1 MMIDLVGRLALMQH
15 DNAEPSQRNASAEG
29 ISFAD
34 ELSTTMTTTSTDTAF
49 AMATLTSTATTVPM
63 TTTTSSVFGEPSEA
77 PTRATQARS
86 RSPKKAESTPSLL
99 GRSEQL
105 DGRASPSPSSSS
117 SLSVA
122 ARGASSPLV
131 MRDARL
137 ASELEDLSLLAKVS
151 RSSSTM
157 RDVQTRDRSAMAD
170 DKDRSSVG
178 KKPDASSRS
187 LNKGSSSTSPIA
199 TKLEALT
206 RVASNDSAALTQ
218 ESSTALKATTTI
230 EQIMGSLREQA
241 APHGVTL
248 RGRALTDD
256 VLSPALTREP
266 IVDGAP
272 TSNLRE
278 LSLMV
283 AELQTCVAAQPTAV
297 FVDVDPSGSITNG
310 ELWQR
315 GSDRGDRWHL
325 VDGVGGQESGD
336 DIDHIGGRV
345 GDSSDSSFQI
355 EDEHG
360 VEPVRKEATEIDRP
374 VTLESSL
381 WSGASSLAYRDPVRT
396 TPETSPLSES
406 VRTTVDHLRSLLPEG
421 GRLLEV
427 RSNFVRLELSH
438 AAGPLQ
444 LEVMVRSGVVDV
456 RAHGAAAAEMAWRVP
471 ELAAA
476 LQGTGMRL
484 GAFEVQS
491 VRRTKDSAGSGGS
504 SGGSHTESR
513 QKSNAPVGK
522 SARKAPVFG
531 VRGAG

>member
-1 MMIDLVGRLALMQH
+1 MMIDIAGRLALMHH
-15 DNAEPSQRNASAEG
+15 DGAEPSQRNAAAGG

-49 AMATLTSTATTVPM
+49 AMATLTSTSTTLPM
-63 TTTTSSVFGEPSEA
+63 TTTTTSVFGEPSEA
-77 PTRATQARS
+77 PARATHPRS
-86 RSPKKAESTPSLL
+86 RSPKKAEPTRSFL
-99 GRSEQL
+99 GRSEGL
-105 DGRASPSPSSSS
+105 DSRASPLPSSSP
-117 SLSVA
+117 SVA

-151 RSSSTM
+151 RSSTTM
-157 RDVQTRDRSAMAD
+157 RDVQARDRSTMAD
-170 DKDRSSVG
+170 DKARSSLAQ
-178 KKPDASSRS
+178 KIDASQQQLKSQ
-187 LNKGSSSTSPIA
+187 GS
-199 TKLEALT
+199 
-206 RVASNDSAALTQ
+206 VA
-218 ESSTALKATTTI
+218 ALKATTTV
-230 EQIMGSLREQA
+230 ERIMGSLR
-241 APHGVTL
+241 APV

-256 VLSPALTREP
+256 VVNPALTREP
-266 IVDGAP
+266 IVGVAP

-283 AELQTCVAAQPTAV
+283 AELQTCIAAQPAPV
-297 FVDVDPSGSITNG
+297 FVDADPSDSITNG

-315 GSDRGDRWHL
+315 ASDRGGRRHL
-325 VDGVGGQESGD
+325 VGGVGGQGSGD
-336 DIDHIGGRV
+336 DIDNIGGRI
-345 GDSSDSSFQI
+345 GDSMDSSFKI
-355 EDEHG
+355 DDEHG
-360 VEPVRKEATEIDRP
+360 VEPVRKEVIEGDRP
-374 VTLESSL
+374 PSIEPFV
-381 WSGASSLAYRDPVRT
+381 WSGASSVAYRDPVMT
-396 TPETSPLSES
+396 TPETTPLSES

-427 RSNFVRLELSH
+427 RSNFVRLELNH

-491 VRRTKDSAGSGGS
+491 VRKTKDSAGSGGS

-513 QKSNAPVGK
+513 QKSDAPVGK
-522 SARKAPVFG
+522 NARKAPAFG

>member
-1 MMIDLVGRLALMQH
+1 
-15 DNAEPSQRNASAEG
+15 
-29 ISFAD
+29 
-34 ELSTTMTTTSTDTAF
+34 
-49 AMATLTSTATTVPM
+49 
-63 TTTTSSVFGEPSEA
+63 
-77 PTRATQARS
+77 
-86 RSPKKAESTPSLL
+86 
-99 GRSEQL
+99 
-105 DGRASPSPSSSS
+105 
-117 SLSVA
+117 
-122 ARGASSPLV
+122 
-131 MRDARL
+131 
-137 ASELEDLSLLAKVS
+137 
-151 RSSSTM
+151 
-157 RDVQTRDRSAMAD
+157 
-170 DKDRSSVG
+170 
-178 KKPDASSRS
+178 
-187 LNKGSSSTSPIA
+187 
-199 TKLEALT
+199 
-206 RVASNDSAALTQ
+206 LTQ
-218 ESSTALKATTTI
+218 EPSTALKATTTI
-230 EQIMGSLREQA
+230 ERIMGSLREQA
-241 APHGVTL
+241 APHGAPL

-256 VLSPALTREP
+256 ALNPALTGEP

-272 TSNLRE
+272 TSHLRE

-297 FVDVDPSGSITNG
+297 CVDVDPSGSITNG

-336 DIDHIGGRV
+336 DI
-345 GDSSDSSFQI
+345 
-355 EDEHG
+355 EHG

-374 VTLESSL
+374 VTFEPSL
-381 WSGASSLAYRDPVRT
+381 WSGASSLAYRDPVMT
-396 TPETSPLSES
+396 TPEITPLSGS

-427 RSNFVRLELSH
+427 RSNFVRLELNH

-456 RAHGAAAAEMAWRVP
+456 RARGVAAAEMAWRVP

-491 VRRTKDSAGSGGS
+491 VRKTKDSAGSGGS

-513 QKSNAPVGK
+513 QKSDAPVGK
-522 SARKAPVFG
+522 SARRAPAFG